1 MKELLYKLLNLMTL
15 GQGVSRKICGY
26 EMRLPAR
33 YYRWFEEDYEIEHVT
48 FINEVVKEAMTV
60 IDIGAHIGFF
70 SIIFAKRVGA
80 RGKVIAFEPT
90 LSTYELLNKTI
101 KINKIK
107 DIVKAEQKAVGDRK
121 DTVKFYVTDIEAH
134 NSNSL
139 SNNQRDYGNE
149 HSIEVEMIS
158 IDEYVKEN
166 GIGQV
171 DFVKIDAEGAEY
183 SVLKG
188 LKNTIDKDKP
198 QIILSL
204 HPDSIKNFGDS
215 LKEIW
220 NYIEERGY
228 NAYYQNTKMNEQ
240 YFASKDDLFDVHL
253 LKM

>member
-15 GQGVSRKICGY
+15 GQGVSRKICGC

-90 LSTYELLNKTI
+90 SSTYELLNKTI

-149 HSIEVEMIS
+149 HSIDVEMIS

-198 QIILSL
+198 QIILAL

-220 NYIEERGY
+220 NYIEEHGY
-228 NAYYQNTKMNEQ
+228 STYYQNTKMNEQ
-240 YFASKDDLFDVHL
+240 DFTSKDDLFDVHL
-253 LKM
+253 LKV